1 MLTPELREEIRRW
14 VKEAWYR
21 PALSRAAHA
30 DFLTI
35 LADLEAALEE
45 NTALSQCP
53 RCGEPDDALFNKQ
66 TDKQGPFCASCGWP
80 ERLDLTGVRG
90 AVMEKLPDLEAIKVD
105 LKSSQMPGN
114 VAAAARLLDAIPGLI
129 AYAEW
134 LREMLIREHGP
145 ETYPACYRALPLGYR
160 CEAHEGDVADGRCVC
175 CEVAQVARLT
185 AENTALKE
193 LLHTALDHPA
203 IPTNLGKA
211 WCAETRALLA
221 AETAEPHPHD
231 WH

>member
-1 MLTPELREEIRRW
+1 MLTPELLEEIRRW
-14 VKEAWYR
+14 V
-21 PALSRAAHA
+21 
-30 DFLTI
+30 
-35 LADLEAALEE
+35 
-45 NTALSQCP
+45 
-53 RCGEPDDALFNKQ
+53 
-66 TDKQGPFCASCGWP
+66 
-80 ERLDLTGVRG
+80 
-90 AVMEKLPDLEAIKVD
+90 AVLEKLPDLEAIKVD

-114 VAAAARLLDAIPGLI
+114 VAAATRLLDAIPGLI

-134 LREMLIREHGP
+134 LREMLIREHGL

-175 CEVAQVARLT
+175 CEAVQVADLT
-185 AENTALKE
+185 AENAALKE

-203 IPTNLGKA
+203 IPRNLGKA